1 METLMN
7 VENPWTLPGKETLF
21 EFAISS
27 RNMALIS
34 KKWFM
39 EAQVFFNV
47 EFCQNHWV
55 VSKGGFTMLWLLC
68 FIFEIFKWYY
78 QSAQAVFF
86 FSHNPCYDWGVAR
99 SSIRHCL
106 IRVRR
111 RLLYFVFF
119 KISFEKDPLFCG
131 PCDLQSPLNKSIVV
145 RELRAKQIS
154 LILAV
159 NQLQQGKDLAVA
171 V

>member
-1 METLMN
+1 MWSFVKITE
-7 VENPWTLPGKETLF
+7 
-21 EFAISS
+21 
-27 RNMALIS
+27 
-34 KKWFM
+34 WF
-39 EAQVFFNV
+39 QR
-47 EFCQNHWV
+47 V
-55 VSKGGFTMLWLLC
+55 VSQCYDC
-68 FIFEIFKWYY
+68 FVLFLKYSNDTIKVHKPF
-78 QSAQAVFF
+78 FF

>member
-1 METLMN
+1 MILSKCT
-7 VENPWTLPGKETLF
+7 
-21 EFAISS
+21 S
-27 RNMALIS
+27 R
-34 KKWFM
+34 
-39 EAQVFFNV
+39 
-47 EFCQNHWV
+47 
-55 VSKGGFTMLWLLC
+55 
-68 FIFEIFKWYY
+68 
-78 QSAQAVFF
+78 
-86 FSHNPCYDWGVAR
+86 FSFSRTILAWGVAR
-99 SSIRHCL
+99 SSIRHYCL

-131 PCDLQSPLNKSIVV
+131 PYDLQSPLNKSIVV

-159 NQLQQGKDLAVA
+159 NQLQQEKDLAVA